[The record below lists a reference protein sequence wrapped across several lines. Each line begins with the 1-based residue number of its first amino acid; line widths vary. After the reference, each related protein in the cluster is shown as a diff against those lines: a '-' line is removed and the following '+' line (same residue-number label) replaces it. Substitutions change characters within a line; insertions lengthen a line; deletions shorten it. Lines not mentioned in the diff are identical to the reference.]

1 MVLVE
6 SVLYLFS
13 DRSKGKHT
21 YSVKAKSKD
30 LMPFSVLPVHGST
43 GSSRTE
49 ECCSAKLYP
58 FALSLS
64 KGETGLQNS
73 ILIIMLPLNRIRMKG
88 KRPTAIV
95 IRWAF
100 FWGSVF
106 ELEQFFPGWFYRI
119 DSGIEGCFPFLLN

>member
-1 MVLVE
+1 
-6 SVLYLFS
+6 VLYLFS

-100 FWGSVF
+100 FGGQFLSLSSFFQGGFIVLIQ
-106 ELEQFFPGWFYRI
+106 ELK
-119 DSGIEGCFPFLLN
+119 DVFPFS